1 MRISDWSSD
10 VCSSDLPLR
19 HLVIE
24 IDARACIALAG
35 GNPAALACHAALART
50 SHCLPPVSAQ
60 ILAAVPAGRGGWADD
75 ESAKARRTLPVAPH
89 AVKHSRSLS
98 GARQGASPHNNQKI
112 TPR

>member
-60 ILAAVPAGRGGWADD
+60 ILAAVPAGRGGWEA
-75 ESAKARRTLPVAPH
+75 EASAKARRKRREAP
-89 AVKHSRSLS
+89 KHGVPYRQRWGGEIGSAS
-98 GARQGASPHNNQKI
+98 GRERVWQYV
-112 TPR
+112 